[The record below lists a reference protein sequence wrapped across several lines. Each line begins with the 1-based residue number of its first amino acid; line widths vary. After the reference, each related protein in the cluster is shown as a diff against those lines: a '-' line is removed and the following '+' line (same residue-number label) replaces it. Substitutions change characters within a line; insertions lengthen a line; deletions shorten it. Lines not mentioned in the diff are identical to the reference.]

1 MEFARGCGHGL
12 SRGKFLK
19 GSRAAAVGA
28 VRGGTNAPPHPAAKT
43 GVRAIDIHA
52 HYYPQA
58 YLDLFNDEDKRFNSE
73 YHATNEGFY
82 FKTPSQSSGPLPT
95 KFIDLKQRLAD
106 MDAQGLAV
114 HTLSLTGLIPY
125 CPDSKLSL

>member
-1 MEFARGCGHGL
+1 MKLEAGCGCHHGL
-12 SRGKFLK
+12 SRREVLQGGL
-19 GSRAAAVGA
+19 AAAVTA
-28 VRGGTNAPPHPAAKT
+28 VGGVKDALAQPAAKT

-73 YHATNEGFY
+73 YHTTNEGFY

-95 KFIDLKQRLAD
+95 KFVDLKQRLAD
-106 MDAQGLAV
+106 MDAQGVAV
-114 HTLSLTGLIPY
+114 HAL
-125 CPDSKLSL
+125 